1 MHVLLLVLQTKI
13 WDQKL
18 SYIFTAAR
26 VCGAL
31 CEKSKR
37 RSTKQGN
44 KQSLLSVLFQSQR
57 AANMII

>member
-1 MHVLLLVLQTKI
+1 MHVLLLLQTKI

-18 SYIFTAAR
+18 SYIFTTAR
-26 VCGAL
+26 VFSAL

-44 KQSLLSVLFQSQR
+44 KQSFLSVLFQSQR